1 MSFLVD
7 RLFLLIIPACM
18 LLLGGTLLGGW
29 LVQRRHRYLPWVAC
43 SYALVGLALAWQSLM
58 PPAELHRWAL
68 VTGVMYLFGAWS
80 FARGIAG
87 YYGVSARPRLGV
99 AIAGVV
105 LCALY
110 YHSQVEPDVWM
121 RLYWLNAGLGLLQ
134 LLPAPAILGRR
145 PAAGWLERT
154 MYWSYVLFA
163 INTSIRPLLSLA
175 LGSMKEGD
183 GAFGFYWMMML
194 GTTLL
199 FVLLFAVLL
208 LAVTVRDTMSAL
220 RAERNVD
227 PLTNLLNRR
236 AFREAAEPR
245 LRDRRRGPWTLLVGD
260 IDHFKAINDRWGHAY
275 GDRVLQTVADALTQQ
290 VRSDDLVAR
299 FGGEEFVLLLRTDL
313 AGAEA
318 IAQRIRAQLGEDSN
332 LLPGGERM
340 TISFGIAPIAGM
352 AQLSAALS
360 HADGLLYEAK
370 QAGRDRIHVARAAT

>member
-1 MSFLVD
+1 VSFLVD

-29 LVQRRHRYLPWVAC
+29 LMQRRHHYLPWVAT
-43 SYALVGLALAWQSLM
+43 SYALVGLALGWQTLM
-58 PPAELHRWAL
+58 PPEELHRWAL
-68 VTGVMYLFGAWS
+68 VTGVMYLLGAWS

-87 YYGVSARPRLGV
+87 YYGVSARPLLGA
-99 AIAGVV
+99 AIASVV
-105 LCALY
+105 LGAMY
-110 YHSQVEPDVWM
+110 YYSQVEPDVWT

-134 LLPAPAILGRR
+134 LLPAPAILRR
-145 PAAGWLERT
+145 GPAAGWLERS

-175 LGSMKEGD
+175 LGRMKEGD
-183 GAFGFYWMMML
+183 SAFGFYWMMML
-194 GTTLL
+194 GITLL

-208 LAVTVRDTMSAL
+208 LAVTVRDAMSAL

-260 IDHFKAINDRWGHAY
+260 IDHFKDINDRWGHAY
-275 GDRVLQTVADALTQQ
+275 GDRVLQTVAGALTQQ

-318 IAQRIRAQLGEDSN
+318 IAQRIRAQLSEEKN
-332 LLPGGERM
+332 LLPSSQRL
-340 TISFGIAPIAGM
+340 TISFGIAPIAGLD
-352 AQLSAALS
+352 QLAAALA
-360 HADGLLYEAK
+360 HADALLYEAK
-370 QAGRDRIHVARAAT
+370 QSGRDRIHVARPAI